1 MDGEFYFEPHFKSDY
16 NLFRLRDNNYICHIF
31 AVKKALVDQVGGL
44 RQEYDGSQDYDFIFR
59 CVELAKKVGHVSKVL
74 YHWRMHGG
82 SVAGDPTSKMYAYD
96 AGQESNSIT
105 L

>member
-44 RQEYDGSQDYDFIFR
+44 RQEYDGSQDYDFILR
-59 CVELAKKVGHVSKVL
+59 CCEQAKQVIHIPRVL
-74 YHWRMHGG
+74 YHWRCHMN
-82 SVAGDPTSKMYAYD
+82 SVAANPESKTCLLYTSRCV
-96 AGQESNSIT
+96 
-105 L
+105 